1 MCEQFLGTWK
11 LVSTE
16 KFDDYMKELGVGF
29 PTRKVAGI
37 AKPNVIISC
46 NGDVITIKTESSLK
60 NTEISFKLGEP
71 FDETTA
77 DDRKVKSIV
86 TLDNGSLNQLQ
97 KWDGKETTI
106 KRKIEDGKLVVVSSF
121 FPLYLYC
128 NVKVEMEKLC
138 TIANERER

>member
-1 MCEQFLGTWK
+1 MCDQFLGTWK
-11 LVSTE
+11 LVSSE
-16 KFDDYMKELGVGF
+16 NFDDYMKELGVGF
-29 PTRKVAGI
+29 ATRKMAGV

-46 NGDVITIKTESSLK
+46 NGDTITIKTESTFK
-60 NTEISFKLGEP
+60 NTELSFKVGEE

-106 KRKIEDGKLVVVSSF
+106 KRKIADGKLIVECAMNNVVCTRV
-121 FPLYLYC
+121 Y
-128 NVKVEMEKLC
+128 EK
-138 TIANERER
+138 A